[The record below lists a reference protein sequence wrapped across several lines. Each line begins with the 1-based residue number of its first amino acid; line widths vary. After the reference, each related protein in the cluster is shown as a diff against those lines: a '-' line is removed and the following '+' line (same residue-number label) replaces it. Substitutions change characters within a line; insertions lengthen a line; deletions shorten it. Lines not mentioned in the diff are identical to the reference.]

1 MTDRDMLVELLA
13 MALHGN
19 PDRWRRSAEQ
29 RRVYR
34 ELVARTATPEELY
47 DVVED
52 GDAALQ
58 EDGILFRRSTT
69 HE

>member
-1 MTDRDMLVELLA
+1 MTDHDMLVELLA

-19 PDRWRRSAEQ
+19 PDRWRRSSAE
-29 RRVYR
+29 RRAYR

-47 DVVED
+47 DADED

-58 EDGILFRRSTT
+58 EDGILFRRSPT
-69 HE
+69 